1 VINIPIGT
9 LPAFPVEC
17 QFGPGEKVRGMQTGT
32 YSGYEIGLT
41 KRELFAAMAMQG
53 MLTTDEAWDRSEEKI
68 ATYAVDQA
76 DALLAELSKAEA
88 PHE

>member
-1 VINIPIGT
+1 MINIPIGT

-17 QFGPGEKVRGMQTGT
+17 QFGPDEKVRGMQTGT

-53 MLTTDEAWDRSEEKI
+53 LLANHHAWEATAKEI
-68 ATYAVDQA
+68 ARFAVEQA
-76 DALLAELSKAEA
+76 DMQLAELSKAEA

>member
-1 VINIPIGT
+1 MINIPIGT

-17 QFGPGEKVRGMQTGT
+17 QFGPDEKVRGMQTGT

-53 MLTTDEAWDRSEEKI
+53 LITSDQDWLADEVAIKAAGVS
-68 ATYAVDQA
+68 

-88 PHE
+88 PNE